1 MRHLNRTFSC
11 LISTIILIFFIIYL
25 IYAFWTTTK
34 FNFVFTGTPSLR
46 FSYALSQPLTNKV
59 NENNFQ
65 KNSLIVSFDQI
76 DQDFDKFSFKF
87 SGEDTLIFLHIQK
100 TAGTTFERFLVRK
113 LNISNPCICEEGQKR
128 CDCEIIDNFGKKRIW
143 LFSRYSTG
151 WVDWACGLHADFTKL
166 VVANCVDYYFKIKE
180 GQSKNRFYLT
190 TFIREPIDRFISEF
204 SHVKRGARWKRVQH
218 FCNNMSECLEFDLVK
233 EVELD
238 EFLSCPH
245 NLAFNRQ
252 TRMLA
257 DLTLI
262 GCDNLIFS
270 DTPTSHFG
278 RLMLESAKK
287 NLQNKFAFF
296 GIKERMNEIEMIGRN
311 TRSNPVSILDK
322 SLSKGRHEIN
332 ISTFALLFAEMIK
345 YSQNKVNTVQELQE
359 RLTDYGKF
367 VGSRLLDLITLREK
381 GYKKDVKL
389 LHMLM
394 FLKGPVWKNLFGLE
408 ADKLERS
415 NEDPCK
421 YFLIE
426 KEPMVNT
433 FISLPKDK
441 GSLNCASFIAGII
454 EAFLA
459 ESNFPC
465 RVTAHWHMGTAYMI
479 EFEEQVITRENII
492 NEMSK

>member
-1 MRHLNRTFSC
+1 MRHLNRTLSC
-11 LISTIILIFFIIYL
+11 LILTIILIFFIIYL
-25 IYAFWTTTK
+25 IYAAWTTTK
-34 FNFVFTGTPSLR
+34 FNFVFNETPSLR
-46 FSYALSQPLTNKV
+46 FSYAQSQPLVNKM
-59 NENNFQ
+59 NENNLQ

-76 DQDFDKFSFKF
+76 NQDFAKFSFKF

-100 TAGTTFERFLVRK
+100 TAGTSFERFLVRK
-113 LNISNPCICEEGQKR
+113 LNIGNPCICEQGQKR

-218 FCNNMSECLEFDLVK
+218 FCNNISECLEFDLVK
-233 EVELD
+233 EVELN
-238 EFLSCPH
+238 EFLNCPH

-278 RLMLESAKK
+278 HLMLESAKK

-296 GIKERMNEIEMIGRN
+296 GIKERMNE
-311 TRSNPVSILDK
+311 SQILFENIFNVKFSD
-322 SLSKGRHEIN
+322 SLSNWNLSKSSDIFVSADQ
-332 ISTFALLFAEMIK
+332 IAQIK
-345 YSQNKVNTVQELQE
+345 QKNQ
-359 RLTDYGKF
+359 
-367 VGSRLLDLITLREK
+367 LDLEL
-381 GYKKDVKL
+381 YSFANKL
-389 LHMLM
+389 
-394 FLKGPVWKNLFGLE
+394 F
-408 ADKLERS
+408 DKR
-415 NEDPCK
+415 
-421 YFLIE
+421 IE
-426 KEPMVNT
+426 
-433 FISLPKDK
+433 
-441 GSLNCASFIAGII
+441 
-454 EAFLA
+454 
-459 ESNFPC
+459 
-465 RVTAHWHMGTAYMI
+465 
-479 EFEEQVITRENII
+479 EFKIRRRL
-492 NEMSK
+492 